1 MTEQH
6 GNNSG
11 EERPGPYQ
19 GVFGSAGSPPP
30 GAQPPGPPSPG
41 APPYG
46 DRQNPY
52 GDLPGGYGGFG
63 AQPQQYARPPK
74 QVTIAAV
81 ISLSLGTMC
90 ILLAGLAFTSAGE
103 QIAEIVT
110 GSKDAQGMVI
120 AVILACAVA
129 YIVPAIYLR
138 KGRAW
143 SRYLLIGVAAVGIA
157 GGLMALPNSILGLAI
172 HGTLLFLM
180 VQQPTRLWFHH
191 R

>member
-1 MTEQH
+1 MEGTLQGMTEQH

-11 EERPGPYQ
+11 EDRPGPYQ
-19 GVFGSAGSPPP
+19 GVFGSAGSPAPPP
-30 GAQPPGPPSPG
+30 G
-41 APPYG
+41 
-46 DRQNPY
+46 DRKSPY
-52 GDLPGGYGGFG
+52 GDLPGTYGDAFG
-63 AQPQQYARPPK
+63 TQHARPPK

-81 ISLSLGTMC
+81 ISLSLGAMC

-110 GSKDAQGMVI
+110 GSKEAQGTVI

-138 KGRAW
+138 KRHAW
-143 SRYLLIGVAAVGIA
+143 ARYVLIGVAAVGIA
-157 GGLMALPNSILGLAI
+157 GGAMALPNSILGLAI

>member
-11 EERPGPYQ
+11 EDRPGPYQ
-19 GVFGSAGSPPP
+19 GVFGST
-30 GAQPPGPPSPG
+30 GPQSPG
-41 APPYG
+41 SPPYG
-46 DRQNPY
+46 DRKSPY
-52 GDLPGGYGGFG
+52 GDLPGAYGGSFG
-63 AQPQQYARPPK
+63 NQPHQDGRPPK

-81 ISLSLGTMC
+81 ISLGLGAMC
-90 ILLAGLAFTSAGE
+90 VLLAGLAFTSAGE

-110 GSKDAQGMVI
+110 GSKDAQGTVVV
-120 AVILACAVA
+120 VILACAVA

-138 KGRAW
+138 KRRAW
-143 SRYLLIGVAAVGIA
+143 ARYMMIGIAAVGIA
-157 GGLMALPNSILGLAI
+157 GGAMALPNSILGLAI